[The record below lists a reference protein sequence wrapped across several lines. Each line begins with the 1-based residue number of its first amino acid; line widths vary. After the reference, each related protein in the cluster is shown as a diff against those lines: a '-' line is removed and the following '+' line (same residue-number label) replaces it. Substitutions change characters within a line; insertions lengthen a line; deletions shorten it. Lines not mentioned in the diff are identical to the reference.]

1 MLSVRY
7 SCWILMK
14 MEYFDRFSK
23 IKYSNMKSHEN
34 SFIVSRAIPRGGKTD
49 VTKLIVT
56 FLNSAKT
63 PRKWKTE
70 TYEVFM
76 ISSHGTN

>member
-1 MLSVRY
+1 
-7 SCWILMK
+7 
-14 MEYFDRFSK
+14 
-23 IKYSNMKSHEN
+23 MKSHEN